1 MAEGLLQLGHSGT
14 APLGSLRAAD
24 PPMRGSLSFEEW
36 RLQDKHSRGPGVCG
50 LPPTLP
56 SFLSVFPSLPFLF
69 YSLLSM
75 FCVCVLGT
83 FNEALTK
90 TPIDLFYTPH
100 VTDTKRWGGGIPKEL
115 QPWRWQLFLGGEEE
129 RTFHRQVPWGRHHT
143 RKSIH
148 YGLARGHQGTQW
160 SDHSPLTGGEFE
172 ALRS

>member
-100 VTDTKRWGGGIPKEL
+100 VTDTKRWGGV
-115 QPWRWQLFLGGEEE
+115 F
-129 RTFHRQVPWGRHHT
+129 
-143 RKSIH
+143 
-148 YGLARGHQGTQW
+148 
-160 SDHSPLTGGEFE
+160 
-172 ALRS
+172 LRSFSPGDGSCSWGGRKNEPSTGRCHGADTTPGSPSIMGWQGDTRGPSGPITPL